1 MRFRLVWAMATTL
14 PRIILRAARIHHSI
28 SQISALG
35 NRAMTNTRARPA
47 RAAALTADDMNAVMD
62 VGAPS

>member
-14 PRIILRAARIHHSI
+14 PRIMLRAARIHHNI
-28 SQISALG
+28 SQISAVG
-35 NRAMTNTRARPA
+35 KRATINTRAKPA
-47 RAAALTADDMNAVMD
+47 IAAALTADDMKAVMD